1 MVDGDSEP
9 DGLLLPAVVE
19 RSLIE
24 EGIGIFFHPNKKP
37 AHGGLEVFMDEHLLK
52 ALQFSAVFIG
62 VQLLV
67 KLEDWL
73 TFLAKKYLPKGS
85 KIRKFVLIN
94 PDED

>member
-1 MVDGDSEP
+1 M
-9 DGLLLPAVVE
+9 
-19 RSLIE
+19 I
-24 EGIGIFFHPNKKP
+24 
-37 AHGGLEVFMDEHLLK
+37 DEHLLK
-52 ALQFSAVFIG
+52 VLQMSAVFAG

-85 KIRKFVLIN
+85 RIRKFVLIN